1 MGLFDNMLKDNE
13 SLFVNEV
20 ALDYDFMPKIMKF
33 RENEQQRIAVCIR
46 PLFQKRNGSN
56 IIVHGA
62 PGIGKTVATK
72 KILENL
78 EEETDEIIPIYI
90 NCWQNNST
98 YKIILEICEKL
109 NYRLTMNKNTIELM
123 KIVIGLLNKKSS
135 VLVFDEIDKTDD
147 LDFLYTF
154 LEQLY
159 RKTIVLVTNYKTHV
173 LKMDDRI
180 KSRLTPET
188 LEFRP
193 YNSAEIE
200 GILRQR
206 LEWAFVSGVWEEEA
220 FQLVAAKTLELE
232 DMRKGL
238 YLLKESGNAAEM
250 KSSRKIT
257 IEHVKTAIEKL
268 ESFSATDVS
277 QLSENEKQILELVK
291 QNPNSKMGDL
301 FKQVQEKTNDSISY
315 KTFQRTVEKLTKQ
328 KLITAK
334 KITGGAEGSTKILNS
349 QEKKLTEF

>member
-13 SLFVNEV
+13 SLFMNEI
-20 ALDYDFMPKIMKF
+20 ALDYDFMPKILKF
-33 RENEQQRIAVCIR
+33 RENEQQRIAECIR

-56 IIVHGA
+56 MIVHGA
-62 PGIGKTVATK
+62 PGIGKTVAAK
-72 KILENL
+72 KVLENL
-78 EEETDEIIPIYI
+78 EEETDDIIPIYI

-98 YKIILEICEKL
+98 YKIILEMCEKL
-109 NYRLTMNKNTIELM
+109 NYKLTMNKNTVELM
-123 KIVIGLLNKKSS
+123 KIVVGLLNKKTS
-135 VLVFDEIDKTDD
+135 VLVFDEIDKADD

-159 RKTIVLVTNYKTHV
+159 RKSIILITNYKTHV

-188 LEFRP
+188 LEFKP
-193 YNSAEIE
+193 YNSEEIN

-206 LEWAFVSGVWEEEA
+206 LEWAFVNSVWDEEA
-220 FQLVAAKTLELE
+220 FQLVAAKTLEFE

-238 YLLKESGNAAEM
+238 YLLKESGNAAET

-257 IEHVKTAIEKL
+257 MEHVKKAIEKL
-268 ESFSATDVS
+268 ESFSKTDLS
-277 QLSENEKQILELVK
+277 QLSDNEKKILELIK
-291 QNPNSKMGDL
+291 QNPNCRMGDL
-301 FKQVQEKTNDSISY
+301 YKQVQEKTKDSISY
-315 KTFQRTVEKLTKQ
+315 KTFQRTVEKLAKL

-334 KITGGAEGSTKILNS
+334 KITGGAEGSTKILNPK
-349 QEKKLTEF
+349 EKKLTEF